1 MPCRSSFQP
10 SAHSQRSIT
19 FKGSSE
25 IDTPLGSHISS
36 DGREWDNTSMHYNP
50 SPRALFSLIPQ
61 TMSTEVMSVLAEW
74 PFTGAR
80 STGTNSQ
87 GLLWALLA
95 TSSIDEI
102 SNAEDFA
109 AVRRYITSKGV
120 VGATGRTTVGLVFWL
135 YPTGLHGSST
145 ACWSLWSLECLSER
159 LFRKWGGLSEQMGL
173 RINTLWLLDEVRWMC
188 LLQGLALLRMGI
200 SPIWDI
206 TDTMVHELRYTLL
219 LQDSQWE
226 CWNLKALIAVRF
238 GSLNFDAVTAFKPS
252 LHLSPTVSDPHS
264 SYTYVSY
271 RFSR

>member
-1 MPCRSSFQP
+1 
-10 SAHSQRSIT
+10 
-19 FKGSSE
+19 
-25 IDTPLGSHISS
+25 
-36 DGREWDNTSMHYNP
+36 MHYNP

-135 YPTGLHGSST
+135 YPTGLHGPYHVSD
-145 ACWSLWSLECLSER
+145 ER
-159 LFRKWGGLSEQMGL
+159 VVEQHGVLITMEPGVL
-173 RINTLWLLDEVRWMC
+173 IREAVQEVR
-188 LLQGLALLRMGI
+188 GSFRTDGI
-200 SPIWDI
+200 AHKHIVAS
-206 TDTMVHELRYTLL
+206 
-219 LQDSQWE
+219 
-226 CWNLKALIAVRF
+226 
-238 GSLNFDAVTAFKPS
+238 
-252 LHLSPTVSDPHS
+252 
-264 SYTYVSY
+264 
-271 RFSR
+271 